1 MTGLVVLALAT
12 TLAVG
17 LGPGLAL
24 VVLVRLPRTRVA
36 TLARLS
42 RWRELLRLDA
52 GLWSALAVFVGSSVG
67 LVVIVVAQPVR
78 FPYPL
83 VLTWSA
89 LVAVLLGAA
98 HVDQVRRGRRRPGRF
113 LAEQLIGLAGVVG
126 AVGGVLLVA
135 LAVRKLLLG
144 TWTAM
149 GLVAAPVLLVVVAV
163 VTVLLLELLAWCAQ
177 YRSRPVRVL
186 AEPAALAR
194 RGSW

>member
-1 MTGLVVLALAT
+1 MSGLLVLALAVT
-12 TLAVG
+12 VAVG
-17 LGPGLAL
+17 LGPGLVL
-24 VVLVRLPRTRVA
+24 VVLVRLPSTRVA

-52 GLWSALAVFVGSSVG
+52 GLWAALAVFVGSSVA
-67 LVVIVVAQPVR
+67 LVAVVVAQPVR

-83 VLTWSA
+83 VLTWSVF
-89 LVAVLLGAA
+89 VAALLGGA
-98 HVDQVRRGRRRPGRF
+98 HVEQVRHGRRRPGLF
-113 LAEQLIGLAGVVG
+113 LAEHLIGLAGVVG

-135 LAVRKLLLG
+135 LAARKLLLG

-149 GLVAAPVLLVVVAV
+149 GVVAAPVLLLVVAV
-163 VTVLLLELLAWCAQ
+163 VSVLLLELLAWCAQ

-186 AEPAALAR
+186 AEPALLAR